1 MSEILACKLMVN
13 AHDDPQKYEGKQ
25 YKVVDGSPLYSAG
38 QELSKCEVHTGRLTV
53 PNNSARTFAVY
64 SDTMLEPIPQP
75 VPFMEAAKIYKVT
88 NTPIYGVRKDGTRV
102 YFSESILGYR
112 GDTTFRLDDILNAV
126 WCVEE

>member
-75 VPFMEAAKIYKVT
+75 VPFMHAAKIFVIGKTVICESKEFGKRKYTKKTKGARFEEEDGIPVSAYE
-88 NTPIYGVRKDGTRV
+88 ILYGT
-102 YFSESILGYR
+102 
-112 GDTTFRLDDILNAV
+112 
-126 WCVEE
+126 

>member
-1 MSEILACKLMVN
+1 MAEALVN
-13 AHDDPQKYEGKQ
+13 PQKYEGKQ

-75 VPFMEAAKIYKVT
+75 IPFMNATKIFISGKTVICDTKEFGKRKYTKKTEGARFEEEDGIPVSAYE
-88 NTPIYGVRKDGTRV
+88 ILYGT
-102 YFSESILGYR
+102 
-112 GDTTFRLDDILNAV
+112 